1 MKSSYLLIFHWPSY
15 GLCHREKT
23 APVQI
28 GMTKGEVISVMG
40 RPASISAKDG
50 TEYLNYSLSETSD
63 QAFYGITRA
72 YFVRLI
78 NGIVDSYGRLGD
90 FDSTQKPTVKIETDE
105 NIKSTS
111 ETPKKIDLYTEL
123 QKLKQLK
130 EEGLITPQEYERKKR
145 VVGETLM
152 ST

>member
-1 MKSSYLLIFHWPSY
+1 MKSSYLLILALVLM
-15 GLCHREKT
+15 GCAT
-23 APVQI
+23 AGKISSVQI

-130 EEGLITPQEYERKKR
+130 EEGLITPQEYEREKK
-145 VVGETLM
+145 ELLEKH
-152 ST
+152 